1 MVSYINDN
9 IYKTIYIRRSHR
21 HENGI
26 WFPCL
31 GADTSALA
39 GPWQGG
45 CLGLSWS
52 NWPQRFIQTCPLC
65 PQPCLDCTA
74 KSALKAMTRGNR
86 RWLILQGDKLTQ
98 TREMGHGRDWSELES
113 NASLERH
120 SNLTCSEVLW
130 TANRTQLW
138 SRGALVSFFVT
149 WAVASITVFGVGATQ
164 TTQGNMFTANP
175 FLVRQDW
182 EGE

>member
-1 MVSYINDN
+1 MAFGSLVLEL
-9 IYKTIYIRRSHR
+9 T
-21 HENGI
+21 
-26 WFPCL
+26 
-31 GADTSALA
+31 DTSELA

-52 NWPQRFIQTCPLC
+52 KWPQRFIQTCPLC

-74 KSALKAMTRGNR
+74 RSALKAMTRGNR
-86 RWLILQGDKLTQ
+86 RWLVLQGDKLTQ
-98 TREMGHGRDWSELES
+98 TREMGHGRDWGELES

-138 SRGALVSFFVT
+138 SRSCPGLLLCDLSR
-149 WAVASITVFGVGATQ
+149 SIYDRIWSWSHTDHTGQHVHSQPISSQ
-164 TTQGNMFTANP
+164 TGKGTRRVNRGSRAGIG
-175 FLVRQDW
+175 L
-182 EGE
+182 

>member
-1 MVSYINDN
+1 MAFGSLVLELTNQRWPDHG
-9 IYKTIYIRRSHR
+9 R
-21 HENGI
+21 EAAWG
-26 WFPCL
+26 W
-31 GADTSALA
+31 A
-39 GPWQGG
+39 GPTGHSDSFRPA
-45 CLGLSWS
+45 LSAPS
-52 NWPQRFIQTCPLC
+52 PG
-65 PQPCLDCTA
+65 LDCTA
-74 KSALKAMTRGNR
+74 KSALKVMTRGNR
-86 RWLILQGDKLTQ
+86 RWLVLQGDKLTQ

-138 SRGALVSFFVT
+138 SRAALVSFFVT